1 MRTSR
6 SAVCSDQQV
15 CRWNSLKTVK
25 NSLGS
30 FSNQRLRRSGT
41 SGFAFTEAGAVTPI
55 CVFKTLIF
63 VLLFV
68 NCVGCKSTTNIKP
81 VKPVTPPF
89 PMVYRPLLVTTP
101 TPTNPPV
108 YPIPLKLPD
117 FKLSGVWWTNHYR
130 ILRSTNLINWE
141 PVAVWSPG
149 YKAEMLMTGPNCFL
163 RLERYVPPPVP
174 IHPPDNRL
182 GD

>member
-1 MRTSR
+1 MKTSP

-25 NSLGS
+25 NWLGS

-41 SGFAFTEAGAVTPI
+41 LGFAFTEASAAVRL
-55 CVFKTLIF
+55 CAFKTLIF

-68 NCVGCKSTTNIKP
+68 NCIGCKSTTNIKP

-89 PMVYRPLLVTTP
+89 PMVYRPLLVIAP

-108 YPIPLKLPD
+108 YEIPLKLPD
-117 FKLSGVWWTNHYR
+117 FQLPDYWWTNHWR
-130 ILRSTNLINWE
+130 IMRSTNLINWE
-141 PVAVWSPG
+141 PVAAWHRG
-149 YKAEMLMTGPNCFL
+149 YKAEMFMTGPNCFL
-163 RLERYVPPPVP
+163 RLERYFMPAVPTN
-174 IHPPDNRL
+174 PPDNRL
-182 GD
+182 GN